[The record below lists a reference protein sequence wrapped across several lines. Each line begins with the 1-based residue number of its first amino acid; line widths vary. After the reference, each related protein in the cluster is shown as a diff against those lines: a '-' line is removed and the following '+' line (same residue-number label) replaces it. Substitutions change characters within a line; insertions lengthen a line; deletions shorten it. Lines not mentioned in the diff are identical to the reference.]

1 MLFSKF
7 LFSLSIVDLHTR
19 ERHWRC
25 LMTSR
30 QLISISL
37 ALYILCRNTYYT
49 QSHAHSYSNLRTSAA
64 RSSTFVFFQ
73 FLFRSSP
80 WIFFLQNSFW
90 MLARAPFDDQELW
103 YKERKTGSLS
113 LFFFLF
119 LSAVIILFI
128 TSLSSRDYAQQGHT
142 TISFSHFI
150 KTIYNRESG
159 EKKLS
164 VKEEWRAARNNERK
178 RRKTRTK

>member
-1 MLFSKF
+1 M
-7 LFSLSIVDLHTR
+7 DLHTR

-113 LFFFLF
+113 LFFFF
-119 LSAVIILFI
+119 
-128 TSLSSRDYAQQGHT
+128 
-142 TISFSHFI
+142 SFSLLLLYYSSHHSAAGTMRNKGTLQFLFPI
-150 KTIYNRESG
+150 LLKQYISVVESKIR
-159 EKKLS
+159 KK
-164 VKEEWRAARNNERK
+164 
-178 RRKTRTK
+178 